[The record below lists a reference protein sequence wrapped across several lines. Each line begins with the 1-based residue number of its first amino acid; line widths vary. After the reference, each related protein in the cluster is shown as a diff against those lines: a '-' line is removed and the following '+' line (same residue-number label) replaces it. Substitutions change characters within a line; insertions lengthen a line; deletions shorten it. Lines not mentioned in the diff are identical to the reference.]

1 MVTAVDIVKALTIKC
16 RELLGCDVNDRDLS
30 EGFERPSFFIEVVD
44 FKNADIG
51 EIIRGDTFTVYI
63 YYFNE
68 RRETGYLTLLK
79 ARESLR
85 ELLAMPIPITDGFS
99 IVADEIAEN
108 ISKADMSYITN
119 FDVTLYQ
126 NRPQPDGTY
135 MEELAINGQLQ
146 KPTE

>member
-1 MVTAVDIVKALTIKC
+1 
-16 RELLGCDVNDRDLS
+16 
-30 EGFERPSFFIEVVD
+30 
-44 FKNADIG
+44 
-51 EIIRGDTFTVYI
+51 
-63 YYFNE
+63 
-68 RRETGYLTLLK
+68 
-79 ARESLR
+79 
-85 ELLAMPIPITDGFS
+85 MPIPITDGFS